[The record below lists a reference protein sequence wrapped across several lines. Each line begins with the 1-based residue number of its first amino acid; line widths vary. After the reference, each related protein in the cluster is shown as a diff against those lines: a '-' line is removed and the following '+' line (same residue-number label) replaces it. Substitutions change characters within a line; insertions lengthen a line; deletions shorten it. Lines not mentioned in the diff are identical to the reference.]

1 MHTVNTSSRITCEGF
16 RTSRN
21 PYFNIFLC
29 EVNYCSLKLPEI
41 SFCEDLGSPAVL
53 GYFDHGFCRTWKNQP
68 MFSTYQTKFLT
79 KFRSV
84 TYVINRV
91 AFERLSTTTCF
102 EHQLS
107 HFHLVF
113 FRQILVTHGS
123 LKKII
128 LGATVL
134 APKSSNHC
142 QVWSVLGP
150 ASKVNL
156 FHLGHF

>member
-1 MHTVNTSSRITCEGF
+1 MHTVNIPSRITCEGF

-21 PYFNIFLC
+21 PYFNISLC

-41 SFCEDLGSPAVL
+41 SFCENLGSPVVL
-53 GYFDHGFCRTWKNQP
+53 GCFHHGFYRTWNNQP

-91 AFERLSTTTCF
+91 VFERLSTTTCF

-113 FRQILVTHGS
+113 FRLILVTRGS
-123 LKKII
+123 
-128 LGATVL
+128 
-134 APKSSNHC
+134 
-142 QVWSVLGP
+142 
-150 ASKVNL
+150 
-156 FHLGHF
+156 